1 MKKLFFLMA
10 ASFLFAP
17 VHAQITERERPAE
30 WQHLVK
36 GARFMDRFLPMPDG
50 IQIKGIWGTD
60 SVLNRYVDNGIELPG
75 VSFWGG
81 NILQDT
87 DGKYHLFVC
96 GWPEDSPKGHM
107 FWSNSTLA
115 VEVKVHFRLADAT
128 LLPSASSMLYART
141 QVMGLSLLFITS
153 TLRLKIP
160 FWYWASKGVRA
171 KKF

>member
-1 MKKLFFLMA
+1 MKKLFFLIA
-10 ASFLFAP
+10 ASFFLTS
-17 VHAQITERERPAE
+17 VDAQITERERPAE

-87 DGKYHLFVC
+87 DGKYHVNIRPRACFSPSYNKVKSQTCFV
-96 GWPEDSPKGHM
+96 W
-107 FWSNSTLA
+107 L
-115 VEVKVHFRLADAT
+115 LT
-128 LLPSASSMLYART
+128 LL
-141 QVMGLSLLFITS
+141 
-153 TLRLKIP
+153 
-160 FWYWASKGVRA
+160 
-171 KKF
+171 

>member
-50 IQIKGIWGTD
+50 IQAKGIWGTD

-81 NILQDT
+81 NYIAGYGRQISS
-87 DGKYHLFVC
+87 VC
-96 GWPEDSPKGHM
+96 VW
-107 FWSNSTLA
+107 LA
-115 VEVKVHFRLADAT
+115 RELSERSHVLVKA
-128 LLPSASSMLYART
+128 LPFFMR
-141 QVMGLSLLFITS
+141 
-153 TLRLKIP
+153 
-160 FWYWASKGVRA
+160 
-171 KKF
+171 